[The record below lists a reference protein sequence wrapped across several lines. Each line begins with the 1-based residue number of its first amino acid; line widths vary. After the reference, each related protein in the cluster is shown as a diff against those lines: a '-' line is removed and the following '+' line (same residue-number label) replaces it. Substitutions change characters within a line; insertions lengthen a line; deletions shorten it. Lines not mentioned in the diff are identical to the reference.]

1 MNGFS
6 LALIKSVSSWHP
18 GLLGLLL
25 KLSVVGAGALL
36 AEASAAQTIDSPIDG
51 HAEQSISAWRTGLFA
66 AIRDAVA
73 LVPEDRR
80 HASVGAIGLSFQ
92 RESFTLVSP
101 PDEDQTELVPL
112 RPAILWLDGRA
123 DSECEAIKQ
132 AGSAATVTTTRYHDL
147 TGKPLDVTSAMAR
160 MQWLAKHEPSLVCK
174 PHHWVDCGAVLAHAL
189 TGNLTTCVAGCD
201 TAGLIDLS
209 QRQWSLPILEAAGL
223 TPEQMPQLAEPGE
236 LLGGVSAAA
245 AAELGGLVPVGC
257 PVVAAGGDGQVFN
270 VGMSAGVGLGAGGMM
285 LTLGTS
291 VVLSVESTSAS
302 IAPAYRTLAAAD
314 GVNYTLETVVQ
325 SGTLILKWFVD
336 EFGAG
341 DNFDDLERAA
351 RDLPPGA
358 EGLMTVPHFWGC
370 RFPDSRP
377 SLRGATL
384 GWSHAHSRA
393 HLYRSIMEGL
403 CLELRRAADYMPDTQ
418 NTTVYV
424 GGGGADSDLLLSILA
439 NCMNRPVEAKGQ
451 ESGSGESVA
460 FGAALLAGR
469 GAGLIDKFENGNS
482 EPSGEARRV
491 FLPDPECAAV
501 YEELY
506 TRVYLPLLDA
516 ATPLSEE
523 LSAIAAKAASL
534 R

>member
-1 MNGFS
+1 M
-6 LALIKSVSSWHP
+6 
-18 GLLGLLL
+18 
-25 KLSVVGAGALL
+25 
-36 AEASAAQTIDSPIDG
+36 
-51 HAEQSISAWRTGLFA
+51 
-66 AIRDAVA
+66 
-73 LVPEDRR
+73 
-80 HASVGAIGLSFQ
+80 
-92 RESFTLVSP
+92 
-101 PDEDQTELVPL
+101 
-112 RPAILWLDGRA
+112 
-123 DSECEAIKQ
+123 
-132 AGSAATVTTTRYHDL
+132 
-147 TGKPLDVTSAMAR
+147 
-160 MQWLAKHEPSLVCK
+160 
-174 PHHWVDCGAVLAHAL
+174 
-189 TGNLTTCVAGCD
+189 
-201 TAGLIDLS
+201 
-209 QRQWSLPILEAAGL
+209 
-223 TPEQMPQLAEPGE
+223 
-236 LLGGVSAAA
+236 
-245 AAELGGLVPVGC
+245 
-257 PVVAAGGDGQVFN
+257 
-270 VGMSAGVGLGAGGMM
+270 
-285 LTLGTS
+285 
-291 VVLSVESTSAS
+291 
-302 IAPAYRTLAAAD
+302 
-314 GVNYTLETVVQ
+314 NYTLETVVQ

-336 EFGAG
+336 KFGAG

-384 GWSHAHSRA
+384 GWSHAHGRA